1 MKIIERG
8 IIPGDRE
15 WRAMCGSCKTRF
27 EFTEKEGQVHDD
39 QRDGRYIVIGCP
51 VCSKTCY
58 GSPK

>member
-27 EFTEKEGQVHDD
+27 EFTEKEG
-39 QRDGRYIVIGCP
+39 
-51 VCSKTCY
+51 
-58 GSPK
+58 